1 MLRIVLI
8 KYSTKDSNENNREK
22 NMKTFFLCVFET
34 SILAKAEEGKWGS
47 KPNHE
52 LQKTYSTIKKATFQL
67 IEEGIEE
74 GLPNILGPLS
84 RVTNHPTF
92 LVYRWKPH
100 PQKTF
105 GLQAN
110 QDSCSPYFM
119 LQYLGVNFLKSTE
132 NFYKGLLKNNNNKVG
147 FYLGIVHKK
156 LPLVIKGSMAH
167 KSFSFILIQHI
178 IEKASLK
185 EKK

>member
-1 MLRIVLI
+1 MKITEKKTWKHSFYVFLRLQYWQRLR
-8 KYSTKDSNENNREK
+8 KENGGVNPIMSFKRPIP
-22 NMKTFFLCVFET
+22 L
-34 SILAKAEEGKWGS
+34 L
-47 KPNHE
+47 
-52 LQKTYSTIKKATFQL
+52 KKQPSQL

-74 GLPNILGPLS
+74 GLPNVLGPLS

-92 LVYRWKPH
+92 RVYPWKPH

-105 GLQAN
+105 RLQAN

-119 LQYLGVNFLKSTE
+119 LQYLGINFLKSTE

-147 FYLGIVHKK
+147 FYLGIAHKK